1 MSVIKSSAMDFSKV
15 TFSDVRK
22 LGKGKMVYAN
32 CNGSKIILQTPK
44 MGVPFGISRWRDDNV
59 DDNKGDSFR
68 LGLSFYGE
76 ESNPEVKHF
85 KEQLESFDEIIKNEI
100 KKNSKEWL
108 GKPNLS
114 SELIEQAFYVSN
126 VKIPKDSDGNVLD
139 YPARFEVKLDRQ
151 KNGDEFTGKFVSN
164 KKFNHEV
171 LIYDENKNLIPMD
184 EMNFDTVIPKGSQCI
199 TIVELVYI
207 SITAK
212 VSCKWKLVQAKVF
225 KNQKAITDY
234 AIVDSDEDEED
245 DNEKDNDDHESNSQ
259 LKDDLDSEP
268 SDKEVDENNDDTDT
282 AEPDEIAD
290 ENINDLA
297 DTLENTHIVKTE
309 EQIIEQ
315 PVEKTIKKGRAKKN

>member
-1 MSVIKSSAMDFSKV
+1 MSVIKSSQMDFSKV

-22 LGKGKMVYAN
+22 MGKGKMVYVN
-32 CNGSKIILQTPK
+32 SNGGKIILQTPK
-44 MGVPFGISRWRDDNV
+44 MGVPFGISRWRDDNA

-76 ESNPEVKHF
+76 ETNAEVRQF
-85 KEQLESFDEIIKNEI
+85 KEQLQNFDEIIKNEI

-114 SELIEQAFYVSN
+114 TELIEQAFYVSN
-126 VKIPKDSDGNVLD
+126 VKVPKDSDGNILE
-139 YPARFEVKLDRQ
+139 YPPRFEVKLDRQ

-184 EMNFDTVIPKGSQCI
+184 ETNYDTVIPKGSQCI
-199 TIVELVYI
+199 SIVELVYI

-234 AIVDSDEDEED
+234 AIVDSDDEED
-245 DNEKDNDDHESNSQ
+245 SDDKSVNG

-268 SDKEVDENNDDTDT
+268 SDNNEEADEGEEQGETDEAIDNVVDELQ
-282 AEPDEIAD
+282 E
-290 ENINDLA
+290 
-297 DTLENTHIVKTE
+297 THLE
-309 EQIIEQ
+309 EQTEDPVEQ
-315 PVEKTIKKGRAKKN
+315 EEEKPVEKTVKKGRKKN

>member
-1 MSVIKSSAMDFSKV
+1 MSVIKSSQMDFSNV
-15 TFSDVRK
+15 TFSEVRK
-22 LGKGKMVYAN
+22 MGKGKMVYAN
-32 CNGSKIILQTPK
+32 LNGGKIIIQTPK
-44 MGVPFGISRWRDDNV
+44 MGVPFGVSRWRDDNA

-76 ESNPEVKHF
+76 ETNSELKQF
-85 KEQLESFDEIIKNEI
+85 KEQLQSFDEIIKNEI

-114 SELIEQAFYVSN
+114 TELIEEAFYVSN
-126 VKIPKDSDGNVLD
+126 VKIPKDSDGNVLE

-151 KNGDEFTGKFVSN
+151 KSGDDFTGKFVSN

-171 LIYDENKNLIPMD
+171 LIYDENRKLVPMD
-184 EMNFDTVIPKGSQCI
+184 ESNYDTVIPKGSQCI

-225 KNQKAITDY
+225 KNQKAITEY
-234 AIVDSDEDEED
+234 AIVDEDESDEEN
-245 DNEKDNDDHESNSQ
+245 DNEVSG

-268 SDKEVDENNDDTDT
+268 
-282 AEPDEIAD
+282 AEATEAAD
-290 ENINDLA
+290 ENSVVEDNSVDDLA
-297 DTLENTHIVKTE
+297 EDLQDTVLNE
-309 EQIIEQ
+309 EQADK
-315 PVEKTIKKGRAKKN
+315 PTKRGRKTK

>member
-1 MSVIKSSAMDFSKV
+1 MSVIKSSQMDFSKV

-22 LGKGKMVYAN
+22 MGKGKMVYAN
-32 CNGSKIILQTPK
+32 LNGGKIILQTPK
-44 MGVPFGISRWRDDNV
+44 MGVPFGISRWRDDNA

-76 ESNPEVKHF
+76 ETNADVRHF
-85 KEQLESFDEIIKNEI
+85 KEQLQNFDEIIKNEI

-114 SELIEQAFYVSN
+114 TELIEQAFYVSN
-126 VKIPKDSDGNVLD
+126 VKIPKDSDGNVLE

-151 KNGDEFTGKFVSN
+151 KNGDDFTGKFVSN

-171 LIYDENKNLIPMD
+171 LIYDDNKNLIPMD
-184 EMNFDTVIPKGSQCI
+184 ESNYDTVIPKGSQCI

-234 AIVDSDEDEED
+234 AIVDSDDEDKES
-245 DNEKDNDDHESNSQ
+245 DNKSGDG

-268 SDKEVDENNDDTDT
+268 SEGNEVEV
-282 AEPDEIAD
+282 EAD
-290 ENINDLA
+290 EADESVDNLA
-297 DTLENTHIVKTE
+297 DDLQETHLEETVE
-309 EQIIEQ
+309 EHVEETVEE
-315 PVEKTIKKGRAKKN
+315 PVEKTVKKGRKKN

>member
-1 MSVIKSSAMDFSKV
+1 MSVIKSSQMDFSNV
-15 TFSDVRK
+15 TFSEVRK
-22 LGKGKMVYAN
+22 MGKGKMVYAN
-32 CNGSKIILQTPK
+32 LNGGKIILQIPK
-44 MGVPFGISRWRDDNV
+44 MGVPFGVSRWRDDNA

-76 ESNPEVKHF
+76 ETNSELKQF
-85 KEQLESFDEIIKNEI
+85 KEQLQSFDEIIKNEI

-114 SELIEQAFYVSN
+114 TELIEEAFYVSN
-126 VKIPKDSDGNVLD
+126 VKIPKDSDGNVLE

-151 KNGDEFTGKFVSN
+151 KSGDDFTGKFVSN

-171 LIYDENKNLIPMD
+171 LIYDENRKLVPMD
-184 EMNFDTVIPKGSQCI
+184 ESNYDTVIPKGSQCI

-225 KNQKAITDY
+225 KNQKAITEY
-234 AIVDSDEDEED
+234 AIVDEDESDEQN
-245 DNEKDNDDHESNSQ
+245 DNEVSG

-268 SDKEVDENNDDTDT
+268 
-282 AEPDEIAD
+282 AEATEAAD
-290 ENINDLA
+290 ENSVVEDNSVDDLVEDLQ
-297 DTLENTHIVKTE
+297 DTVLNE
-309 EQIIEQ
+309 EQADK
-315 PVEKTIKKGRAKKN
+315 PTKRGRKTK

>member
-1 MSVIKSSAMDFSKV
+1 MSVIKSSQMDFSNV
-15 TFSDVRK
+15 TFSEVRK
-22 LGKGKMVYAN
+22 MGKGKMVYAN
-32 CNGSKIILQTPK
+32 LNGGKIILQTPK
-44 MGVPFGISRWRDDNV
+44 MGVPFGVSRWRDDIA

-68 LGLSFYGE
+68 LCLSFYGE
-76 ESNPEVKHF
+76 ETNVELRHF
-85 KEQLESFDEIIKNEI
+85 KEQLQNFDEIIKNEI

-114 SELIEQAFYVSN
+114 TELIEEAFYVSN
-126 VKIPKDSDGNVLD
+126 VKIPKDSDGNVLE

-151 KNGDEFTGKFVSN
+151 KSGDDFTGKFVSN

-184 EMNFDTVIPKGSQCI
+184 ESNYDTIIPKGSQCI

-234 AIVDSDEDEED
+234 AIVDDDESDEE
-245 DNEKDNDDHESNSQ
+245 NEVSG

-268 SDKEVDENNDDTDT
+268 TEPTEAIDDEPAEAAEDKSVD
-282 AEPDEIAD
+282 
-290 ENINDLA
+290 DL
-297 DTLENTHIVKTE
+297 
-309 EQIIEQ
+309 
-315 PVEKTIKKGRAKKN
+315 VE

>member
-1 MSVIKSSAMDFSKV
+1 MSVIKSSQIDFSNV
-15 TFSDVRK
+15 TFSEVRK
-22 LGKGKMVYAN
+22 MGKGKMVYAN
-32 CNGSKIILQTPK
+32 LNGGKIILQTPK
-44 MGVPFGISRWRDDNV
+44 MGVPFGVSRWRDENA

-76 ESNPEVKHF
+76 ETNSELKQF
-85 KEQLESFDEIIKNEI
+85 KEQLQSFDEIIKNEI

-114 SELIEQAFYVSN
+114 TELIEEAFYVSN
-126 VKIPKDSDGNVLD
+126 VKIPKDSDGNVLE

-151 KNGDEFTGKFVSN
+151 KSGDDFTGKFVSN

-171 LIYDENKNLIPMD
+171 LIYDENRKLVPMD
-184 EMNFDTVIPKGSQCI
+184 ESNYDTVIPKGSQCI

-225 KNQKAITDY
+225 KNQKAITEY
-234 AIVDSDEDEED
+234 AIVDEDESDEQN
-245 DNEKDNDDHESNSQ
+245 DNEVSG

-268 SDKEVDENNDDTDT
+268 
-282 AEPDEIAD
+282 AEATEAAD
-290 ENINDLA
+290 ENSVVEDNSVDDLVEDLQ
-297 DTLENTHIVKTE
+297 DTVLNE
-309 EQIIEQ
+309 EQADK
-315 PVEKTIKKGRAKKN
+315 PTKRGRKTK

>member
-1 MSVIKSSAMDFSKV
+1 MSVIKSSQMDFSNV
-15 TFSDVRK
+15 TFSEVRK
-22 LGKGKMVYAN
+22 MGKGKMVYAN
-32 CNGSKIILQTPK
+32 LNGGKIILQTPK
-44 MGVPFGISRWRDDNV
+44 MGVPFGVSRWRDDNA

-76 ESNPEVKHF
+76 ETNSELKQF
-85 KEQLESFDEIIKNEI
+85 KEQLQSFDEIIKNEI

-114 SELIEQAFYVSN
+114 TELIEEAFYVSN
-126 VKIPKDSDGNVLD
+126 VKIPKDSDGNVLE

-151 KNGDEFTGKFVSN
+151 KSGDDFTGKFVSN

-171 LIYDENKNLIPMD
+171 LIYDENRKLVPMD
-184 EMNFDTVIPKGSQCI
+184 ESNYDTVIPKGSQCI

-225 KNQKAITDY
+225 KNQKAITEY
-234 AIVDSDEDEED
+234 AIVDEDESDEE
-245 DNEKDNDDHESNSQ
+245 NGNSVSG

-268 SDKEVDENNDDTDT
+268 TEVPETT
-282 AEPDEIAD
+282 E
-290 ENINDLA
+290 LA
-297 DTLENTHIVKTE
+297 DDDSVIEDKSVNDITEDLQGTVLNE
-309 EQIIEQ
+309 EQADK
-315 PVEKTIKKGRAKKN
+315 PTKRGRKTK